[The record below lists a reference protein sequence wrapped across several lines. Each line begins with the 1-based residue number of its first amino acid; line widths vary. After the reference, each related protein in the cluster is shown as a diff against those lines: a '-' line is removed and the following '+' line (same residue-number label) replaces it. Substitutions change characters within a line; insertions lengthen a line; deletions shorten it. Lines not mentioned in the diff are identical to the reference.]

1 MQIKLH
7 VGTGHRPLCFEMKNE
22 CRQTYHAW
30 ILWVIW
36 WRLSMVFL
44 HYDQT
49 NDAKV
54 TNVMYRPDCEKAW
67 EGKWRLTT
75 ALKHWSSASKG
86 WSWNV
91 YKQYFV
97 QGIGLRGQRPQA
109 EFWPV
114 VPRGMWAGWKHFSLK
129 RVCSGSLRCHC
140 WVIISYDFYDHRK
153 RCWFLLQSLMPDPQ
167 QPPMNPRP
175 CHGLYLPKICTFHRW
190 QHDVKI
196 SKCQREHVLTYQ
208 GFLLI
213 ELNLICFFLF
223 FCDLK
228 AIVGVHPIPEKRR
241 RWSYGLRDPWD
252 VLFVS
257 LFVCLFVCFVSLFL
271 CFFVCLFV
279 CLIRYYTHSLSS
291 NSSVTLIADSS
302 IADQSVCAF
311 GPPWRA
317 YSLTMSRCH
326 FSWKPQRTIEVN
338 TTELKNGIPKK
349 CAEIINQWTSVMGNF
364 GKSISR
370 ELIHSESI
378 CVELRHDVVIF
389 FPRGRWLSSRNA
401 VFCCLFLPAAKW
413 TLIFTRYFTCVAP
426 WGLDIF
432 YCEGKLGQS
441 DVRYLTPKYCLNAS
455 LFCSPRKGVACRSM
469 EIYLDLYYWHLGLLY
484 ANSNLHENIAQIDL
498 DFFPCR
504 CCWVNP
510 QSVKAELGFLNMES
524 MCAQTPLLGFTHSD
538 FPVSHQLFACW
549 QSSSSWR
556 FIGQRPHILGC
567 HVWLRIPLLC
577 PNTSPTQPMAMGQ
590 QAQNRDLALLHG
602 NFMTFTVKIIS
613 CR

>member
-1 MQIKLH
+1 MIIARD
-7 VGTGHRPLCFEMKNE
+7 VDSC
-22 CRQTYHAW
+22 CRAW
-30 ILWVIW
+30 CPT
-36 WRLSMVFL
+36 LS
-44 HYDQT
+44 
-49 NDAKV
+49 
-54 TNVMYRPDCEKAW
+54 
-67 EGKWRLTT
+67 
-75 ALKHWSSASKG
+75 S
-86 WSWNV
+86 
-91 YKQYFV
+91 
-97 QGIGLRGQRPQA
+97 
-109 EFWPV
+109 
-114 VPRGMWAGWKHFSLK
+114 
-129 RVCSGSLRCHC
+129 
-140 WVIISYDFYDHRK
+140 
-153 RCWFLLQSLMPDPQ
+153 
-167 QPPMNPRP
+167 
-175 CHGLYLPKICTFHRW
+175 HRW
-190 QHDVKI
+190 TPGHAMAFIFQRYAPSIDGNMMSRYQNVKGNMYLRTRD
-196 SKCQREHVLTYQ
+196 SCW
-208 GFLLI
+208 
-213 ELNLICFFLF
+213 LNWTWFVSFCFFVAWKQLLECTLF
-223 FCDLK
+223 RKSGEDDHTVSEIREMFC
-228 AIVGVHPIPEKRR
+228 
-241 RWSYGLRDPWD
+241 
-252 VLFVS
+252 LFLCLFIC

-271 CFFVCLFV
+271 CFFVSLFVCLFV

-317 YSLTMSRCH
+317 YSLTMSRYH

-455 LFCSPRKGVACRSM
+455 LFCSPRKGIACRSM